1 MFCPRF
7 CISPLL
13 LLLLLV
19 MPPRPV
25 FVNISHFSWMFAT
38 TPARPSLAFFGRR
51 RGVSAA
57 LNWYQNY
64 NCEPIST
71 AMNWYPII
79 IPWFTVFHRNP
90 KSYRCWISHLSTKK
104 RNRKPDWR
112 VTNRAAN
119 SHDKESDLDMYPCML
134 FFLNIRNSWDP
145 RIVCAI
151 VWPGNFI
158 HDRNTSLIFAAIWLT
173 PCCAAIYQWDLFEI
187 CWSLHLY
194 HSLPWVPRHFLAG
207 HPASVSSNIKCGLC
221 VGVLSVSK

>member
-1 MFCPRF
+1 
-7 CISPLL
+7 
-13 LLLLLV
+13 

-57 LNWYQNY
+57 VNWYQNY

-90 KSYRCWISHLSTKK
+90 KSYSTKK

-151 VWPGNFI
+151 DP
-158 HDRNTSLIFAAIWLT
+158 AISFMT
-173 PCCAAIYQWDLFEI
+173 ATHR
-187 CWSLHLY
+187 WSLHLY